1 MKQKKKWFSQ
11 GMKDGVPIGLGYFAV
26 AFTLGIAT
34 KGIGL
39 TAPQAAAMSL
49 TNLTSAG
56 EFAALGLISAG
67 ASYGEM
73 ALTQLI
79 INLRY
84 CLMSCSLSQKIDP
97 QAGMAHRLLTAFGV
111 TDEIFGVSAGVQGR
125 LSPFY
130 SYGIM
135 SVAVPGWTL
144 GTLVG
149 VVSGSV
155 LPGRILSALSVALYA
170 MFIAVIIPPCRE
182 SRVITG
188 LICVSMAASTL
199 MACLPVVQNISSGL
213 RIILLTLIL
222 AGAAAL
228 LFPLKEN
235 ADEEEKSDGT

>member
-1 MKQKKKWFSQ
+1 MKQKKKWFSH
-11 GMKDGVPIGLGYFAV
+11 GLKDGVPIGLGYFAV
-26 AFTLGIAT
+26 AFTLGIAA
-34 KGIGL
+34 KNIGM
-39 TAPQAAAMSL
+39 TAAQATAMSL

-56 EFAALGLISAG
+56 EFAALGIISAG

-97 QAGMAHRLLTAFGV
+97 AAGIGHRLLTAFGV
-111 TDEIFGVSAGVQGR
+111 TDEIFGVSMGTKGR

-135 SVAVPGWTL
+135 TAAVPGWTL

-149 VVSGSV
+149 VISGSV

-188 LICVSMAASTL
+188 LICVSMGASTL
-199 MACLPVVQNISSGL
+199 FAYLAGGKRNIF
-213 RIILLTLIL
+213 RHPEAIILLTLVI
-222 AGAAAL
+222 AGGAAL
-228 LFPLKEN
+228 LFPVKEEPKEDDHGN
-235 ADEEEKSDGT
+235 

>member
-11 GMKDGVPIGLGYFAV
+11 GIKDGVPIGLGYFAV
-26 AFTLGIAT
+26 AFTLGIAA
-34 KGIGL
+34 KKVGM
-39 TAPQAAAMSL
+39 TAAQAAAMSL

-56 EFAALGLISAG
+56 EFAALGIMAAG

-97 QAGMAHRLLTAFGV
+97 SAGMGHRLLVAFGV
-111 TDEIFGVSAGVQGR
+111 TDEIFGVSIGTKGR

-144 GTLVG
+144 GTLIG
-149 VVSGSV
+149 VISGSI

-182 SRVITG
+182 SRIVAG
-188 LICVSMAASTL
+188 LICVSMGASTL
-199 MACLPVVQNISSGL
+199 FTYLPVVREISSGM
-213 RIILLTLIL
+213 RIILLTVII
-222 AGAAAL
+222 AGAAAV
-228 LFPLKEN
+228 LFPIREEK
-235 ADEEEKSDGT
+235 EEEHGK

>member
-26 AFTLGIAT
+26 AFTLGIAA

-155 LPGRILSALSVALYA
+155 LPGRILSALSVALA
-170 MFIAVIIPPCRE
+170 AIMPPCRE

-188 LICVSMAASTL
+188 LICVSLAASTL

>member
-1 MKQKKKWFSQ
+1 MKQKKKFFTY
-11 GMKDGVPIGLGYFAV
+11 GLRDGVPIGLGYFAV
-26 AFTLGIAT
+26 AFTLGIAA
-34 KGIGL
+34 KKIGL
-39 TAPQAAAMSL
+39 SGAQATAMSL

-56 EFAALGLISAG
+56 EFAALGIISAG

-97 QAGMAHRLLTAFGV
+97 AAGIGHRLLVAFGV
-111 TDEIFGVSAGVQGR
+111 TDEIFGVSAGTKGR

-144 GTLVG
+144 GTLAG
-149 VVSGSV
+149 VVSGGM
-155 LPGRILSALSVALYA
+155 LPGRVLSALSVALYA

-182 SRVITG
+182 SRVVAG
-188 LICVSMAASTL
+188 LICISMAAST
-199 MACLPVVQNISSGL
+199 AVTYLPVVKNISSGM
-213 RIILLTLIL
+213 RIILLTVVI

-228 LFPLKEN
+228 LFPIKEEK
-235 ADEEEKSDGT
+235 EEEENREA

>member
-1 MKQKKKWFSQ
+1 MKQKKKWFSH
-11 GMKDGVPIGLGYFAV
+11 GLKDGVPIGLGYFAV
-26 AFTLGIAT
+26 AFTLGIAA
-34 KGIGL
+34 KNIGM
-39 TAPQAAAMSL
+39 TAAQATAMSL

-56 EFAALGLISAG
+56 ECAALGIISAG

-84 CLMSCSLSQKIDP
+84 CLMSCSLSQHIDP
-97 QAGMAHRLLTAFGV
+97 AAGIGHRLLTAFGV
-111 TDEIFGVSAGVQGR
+111 TDEIFGVSMGTKGR

-135 SVAVPGWTL
+135 TAAVPGWTL

-149 VVSGSV
+149 VISGSV

-188 LICVSMAASTL
+188 LICVSMGASTL
-199 MACLPVVQNISSGL
+199 FAYLPGVKEISSGT
-213 RIILLTLIL
+213 RIILLTLVI
-222 AGAAAL
+222 AGGAAL
-228 LFPLKEN
+228 LFPVKEEPKEDDHGN
-235 ADEEEKSDGT
+235 

>member
-1 MKQKKKWFSQ
+1 MKQKKKWFSH
-11 GMKDGVPIGLGYFAV
+11 GLKDGVPIGLGYFAV
-26 AFTLGIAT
+26 AFTLGIAA
-34 KGIGL
+34 KNIGM
-39 TAPQAAAMSL
+39 TAAQATAMSL

-56 EFAALGLISAG
+56 EFAALGIISAG

-97 QAGMAHRLLTAFGV
+97 AAGIGHRLLTAFGV
-111 TDEIFGVSAGVQGR
+111 TDEIFGVSMGTKGR

-135 SVAVPGWTL
+135 TAAVPGWTL

-149 VVSGSV
+149 VISGSV

-170 MFIAVIIPPCRE
+170 MFIG
-182 SRVITG
+182 VITG
-188 LICVSMAASTL
+188 LICVSMGASTL
-199 MACLPVVQNISSGL
+199 FAYLPGVKEISSGT
-213 RIILLTLIL
+213 RIILLTLVI
-222 AGAAAL
+222 AGGAAL
-228 LFPLKEN
+228 LFPVKEEPKEDDHGN
-235 ADEEEKSDGT
+235 

>member
-1 MKQKKKWFSQ
+1 
-11 GMKDGVPIGLGYFAV
+11 
-26 AFTLGIAT
+26 
-34 KGIGL
+34 
-39 TAPQAAAMSL
+39 
-49 TNLTSAG
+49 
-56 EFAALGLISAG
+56 
-67 ASYGEM
+67 M

-97 QAGMAHRLLTAFGV
+97 AAGIGHRLLTAFGV
-111 TDEIFGVSAGVQGR
+111 TDEIFGVSMGTKGR

-135 SVAVPGWTL
+135 TAAVPGWTL

-149 VVSGSV
+149 VISGSV

-188 LICVSMAASTL
+188 LICVSMGASTL
-199 MACLPVVQNISSGL
+199 FAYLPGVKEISSGT
-213 RIILLTLIL
+213 RIILLTLVI
-222 AGAAAL
+222 AGGAAL
-228 LFPLKEN
+228 LFPVKEEPKEDDHGN
-235 ADEEEKSDGT
+235 

>member
-1 MKQKKKWFSQ
+1 MKQKKKWFSH
-11 GMKDGVPIGLGYFAV
+11 GLKDGVPIGLGYFAV
-26 AFTLGIAT
+26 AFTLGIAA
-34 KGIGL
+34 KNIGM
-39 TAPQAAAMSL
+39 TAAQATAMSL

-56 EFAALGLISAG
+56 EFAALGIISAG

-97 QAGMAHRLLTAFGV
+97 AAGIGHRLLTAFGV
-111 TDEIFGVSAGVQGR
+111 TDEIFGVSMGTKGR

-135 SVAVPGWTL
+135 TAAVPGWTL

-149 VVSGSV
+149 VISGSV

-170 MFIAVIIPPCRE
+170 MFIAVIIPPAGKA
-182 SRVITG
+182 G
-188 LICVSMAASTL
+188 LSPASSVSPWEPAP
-199 MACLPVVQNISSGL
+199 CLPICRGKRNIFRHPDHSADPCHRRGRGPAVS
-213 RIILLTLIL
+213 R
-222 AGAAAL
+222 
-228 LFPLKEN
+228 KEEPKEDDHGN
-235 ADEEEKSDGT
+235 

>member
-1 MKQKKKWFSQ
+1 MKQKKKWLSQ
-11 GMKDGVPIGLGYFAV
+11 GLKDGVPIGLGYFAV
-26 AFTLGIAT
+26 AFTLGIAAKNT
-34 KGIGL
+34 GL
-39 TAPQAAAMSL
+39 TAAQATAMSL

-97 QAGMAHRLLTAFGV
+97 SAGIPHRLLVAFGV
-111 TDEIFGVSAGVQGR
+111 TDEIFGVSVGTSGK
-125 LSPFY
+125 LSPWY

-135 SVAVPGWTL
+135 GVAVPGWTL

-155 LPGRILSALSVALYA
+155 LPGRVLSALSVALYA

-182 SRVITG
+182 SKIITG
-188 LICVSMAASTL
+188 LICVSMAASAL
-199 MACLPVVQNISSGL
+199 MTYLPVVSGISSGM
-213 RIILLTLIL
+213 RIILLTVVI
-222 AGAAAL
+222 AGAAAI
-228 LFPLKEN
+228 LFPIR
-235 ADEEEKSDGT
+235 EEEEEDHGN